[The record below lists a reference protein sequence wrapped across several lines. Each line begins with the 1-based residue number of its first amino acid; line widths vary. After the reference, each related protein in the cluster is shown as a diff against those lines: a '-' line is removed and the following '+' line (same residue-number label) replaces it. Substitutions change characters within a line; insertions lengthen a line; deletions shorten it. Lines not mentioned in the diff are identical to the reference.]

1 MKNKI
6 YKRILL
12 DSLLELSDIEYQ
24 RRVWLNCNNF
34 SGDMSSF
41 VEAANNFL
49 GDSLVKTTLN
59 QNEILFDK
67 KTTKA
72 LQELSG
78 VINAVDEYR
87 PEEEIINDPLMQ
99 IVREKAAKALEL
111 VKASDYS
118 ESTVDIVE

>member
-12 DSLLELSDIEYQ
+12 DSLSELSEIEYQ
-24 RRVWLNCNNF
+24 RRVWLNRNNF
-34 SGDMSSF
+34 SGDVSSF
-41 VEAANNFL
+41 IEAANNFL
-49 GDSLVKTTLN
+49 GDSLVKITLN

-67 KTTKA
+67 KTTKV
-72 LQELSG
+72 LQELSD
-78 VINAVDEYR
+78 VIDAVDEYR

-99 IVREKAAKALEL
+99 IVREKAAKALAL
-111 VKASDYS
+111 IQASDYA